1 MGTAVNGRDG
11 LEKIEKLTPDVILLD
26 NIMPVLD
33 GLNLDVLKTLALI
46 MKGYPVPV
54 NGFSPGE
61 KAEEITLTAFEY
73 RAVDVIQKPERI
85 LSRSMPEM
93 TGEIMRRKLADFV
106 LPLDEMAEKIIK
118 IID

>member
-1 MGTAVNGRDG
+1 
-11 LEKIEKLTPDVILLD
+11 
-26 NIMPVLD
+26 
-33 GLNLDVLKTLALI
+33 
-46 MKGYPVPV
+46 
-54 NGFSPGE
+54 
-61 KAEEITLTAFEY
+61 
-73 RAVDVIQKPERI
+73 VDVIQKPEGI